1 MSTPSPA
8 PAATSPTA
16 AATAAPQ
23 GLSPERL
30 DQVISTTKPRGWIAL
45 IAVIVIIV
53 STFIWSVVATIPQQS
68 SGTGVVSALAYSED
82 ITATAEGIFTPLK
95 YSPGGAVKEGDSL
108 ATITPYGGGAKVLV
122 KAPVSGTLAQISQNS
137 GSGVRAGDVL
147 GIVQIAPDPT
157 KGIVIVTFLD
167 EADAMTYFPGNLANV
182 TMTNLAQSVTTLAQ
196 ARVVSV
202 SSSPATEQAM
212 LVQAGSQGTVDA
224 WIKAAGSN
232 PYRVVLSIT
241 TDSKIPA
248 NLIPQ
253 AGQAVQIVNEFGS
266 IHPIELLFGAK

>member
-1 MSTPSPA
+1 M
-8 PAATSPTA
+8 
-16 AATAAPQ
+16 
-23 GLSPERL
+23 
-30 DQVISTTKPRGWIAL
+30 
-45 IAVIVIIV
+45 
-53 STFIWSVVATIPQQS
+53 
-68 SGTGVVSALAYSED
+68 
-82 ITATAEGIFTPLK
+82 
-95 YSPGGAVKEGDSL
+95 
-108 ATITPYGGGAKVLV
+108 LV